1 MKYLKDT
8 KNISTEFIKSQHF
21 YKNISMENISME
33 VSTTKIAQML
43 NLH

>member
-21 YKNISMENISME
+21 YKNISME

>member
-1 MKYLKDT
+1 MKYLKDI
-8 KNISTEFIKSQHF
+8 KNISTKFIKSQHF
-21 YKNISMENISME
+21 YKNISME

>member
-1 MKYLKDT
+1 MKYLNDT
-8 KNISTEFIKSQHF
+8 KTEFIKSQHF
-21 YKNISMENISME
+21 YKNISME